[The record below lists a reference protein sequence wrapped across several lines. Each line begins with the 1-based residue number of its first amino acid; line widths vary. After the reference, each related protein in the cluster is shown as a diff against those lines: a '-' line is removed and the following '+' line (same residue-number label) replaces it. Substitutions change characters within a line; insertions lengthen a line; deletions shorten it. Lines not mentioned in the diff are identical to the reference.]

1 MDEFTFVLFLLTA
14 TKEMRDGKELAAF
27 TKGSQTPSW
36 MEKHWK
42 VTQREHK
49 RKGTV
54 TISAAKVLGGF
65 RIQSKK
71 M

>member
-1 MDEFTFVLFLLTA
+1 
-14 TKEMRDGKELAAF
+14 MRDGKELAAF

-54 TISAAKVLGGF
+54 TISAAKVVGGL